1 MTEILLDHPLING
14 SCYLFTNLKYIIECE
29 NPDLLEKSLR
39 QIETKCQSENLYAA
53 GFISYEAGLAFEP
66 VLAPL
71 MPQDR
76 AVPLLKFGLFD
87 APQLLNPDE
96 VTAYHRA
103 HTHGEFA
110 LSNVNPLETRADYIQ
125 KIEKVKK
132 YIEAGDIYQA
142 NYTFQVE
149 LDFEGDLFALYSA
162 LKQNQPTHHGGFLQ
176 FDNLSILSLSP
187 ELFFDLDKGQLTA
200 RPMKGTAPR
209 GKTKA
214 KDAKLKNW
222 LYNDEKNRAENL
234 MIVDLLRN
242 DLSRIAEIGSVKV
255 DKLYDVETYKSL
267 FTMTTTIR
275 AQKRP
280 NIGFPTIIK
289 SLFPCGSITGA
300 PKIRAMQI
308 INELENQARNVYY
321 GSIGFLT
328 PQGDANFNVAIR
340 TITSHKS
347 EPNKLHIGIGGG
359 IVADSVPNDEYDECL
374 LKMKFISSLADEFQL
389 IESLALKDGKYA
401 YLSAHLDRLCNSAQY
416 FDFKFSRRQVEQDL
430 KDYAKKLITDDTYK
444 VRLLQHRS
452 GAISLSHDV
461 MPEIAENA
469 VYNLALSNVMLEK
482 SNVFTRHKTTK
493 RAILDQARERAKSQ
507 SRDDKIDEVMFCNR
521 QGFITEGSFTTIFI
535 ESDGIFYTPPLSAG
549 LLNGV
554 LRRHLLDTQPDKY
567 KIKNIKFTDLKSTDT
582 IYVGNSV
589 RGLIKAKL
597 LD

>member
-14 SCYLFTNLKYIIECE
+14 SCYLFTNPKYIIECE
-29 NPDLLEKSLR
+29 NPDLLESSLR

-96 VTAYHRA
+96 VAAYHRA

-461 MPEIAENA
+461 MPEIAENT

-507 SRDDKIDEVMFCNR
+507 SRDAQIDEVMFCNR